1 MRMTM
6 RKILLENDAGGDVDY
21 LVKHQLFPTDTIDWD
36 DDVWELIESS
46 GANGGHK
53 IYEGA
58 GYRLVLSQAEPQ
70 LFEI

>member
-36 DDVWELIESS
+36 DSVWELIESS
-46 GANGGHK
+46 KANGGHK